1 MSDVRIQAFQRMAE
15 STFFSDAKVLD
26 AFYELLRGATDEV
39 ANILLRILLRL
50 RSEVAQQILEELQAV

>member
-1 MSDVRIQAFQRMAE
+1 MAE